1 MEQIYKIYLY
11 YNKRCWIYNH
21 SKDIPKRKNS
31 ENFKY
36 IKIDPLALTRE
47 YSNDIMKL
55 LREKKRREE
64 KRI

>member
-1 MEQIYKIYLY
+1 M
-11 YNKRCWIYNH
+11 YNH